1 MTLPP
6 FSSTCL
12 RAQSSAIN
20 VLPEAVGLARTMFLP
35 SSTPASMQS
44 CWGGN
49 NSDIPKPRSTSLTDS
64 GTDNSAIFKV
74 FAINFVVDSMG
85 LGGLLEFFCNL
96 KAFFLSITVLIRPK
110 KEIRLRGRID
120 SLCLHLS
127 SVLCNVKL
135 LWESQYD
142 MFGTEYLELFLVH
155 WLSVLFAFVETC
167 SYSVMSC

>member
-20 VLPEAVGLARTMFLP
+20 VLPEAVGLASTMFLP

-96 KAFFLSITVLIRPK
+96 TAFLPEYYCSIYKNKIIILLFDYFMEK
-110 KEIRLRGRID
+110 KKIKGLR
-120 SLCLHLS
+120 
-127 SVLCNVKL
+127 
-135 LWESQYD
+135 W
-142 MFGTEYLELFLVH
+142 FGH
-155 WLSVLFAFVETC
+155 
-167 SYSVMSC
+167 